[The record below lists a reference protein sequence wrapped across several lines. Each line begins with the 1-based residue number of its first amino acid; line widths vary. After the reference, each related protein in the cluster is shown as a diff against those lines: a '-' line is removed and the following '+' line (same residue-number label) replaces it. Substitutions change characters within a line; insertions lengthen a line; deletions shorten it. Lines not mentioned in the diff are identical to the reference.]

1 MVDMTATTLTPPA
14 RPDRRTVVI
23 AAFFCALALL
33 PPLALWL
40 DEPFYIRFATRV
52 MIFGIAALSLD
63 LILGYGGMVS
73 FGHAAFSGL
82 GAYTVAILGFHGFD
96 QAWAVWP
103 AALLVAGLASLVIG
117 ALSLRTGGV
126 YFIMITLAFAQMI
139 YFLFSGLDQYGGEDG
154 LRLAGRSQLPFVDLA
169 DRRVLYYVAFLALVG
184 CFVLSRRLVASR
196 FGLALRGAAQN
207 DRRLAALGMPTYRY
221 RLAAFVISGV
231 MAGIAGI
238 LLAEAQGFVSPADMA
253 WTRSGEV
260 LMMVVLGG
268 MGTLAGPVIGAA
280 FYLVL
285 ELVLEGWTEHW
296 PAVIGAV
303 LIAVVL
309 FARGGLVGLIGARR

>member
-1 MVDMTATTLTPPA
+1 MVDMTAALTPPA
-14 RPDRRTVVI
+14 RLDRRTVVT

-63 LILGYGGMVS
+63 LVLGYGGMVS

-82 GAYTVAILGFHGFD
+82 AAYAVAILGFHGVD
-96 QAWAVWP
+96 QAFVVWP
-103 AALLVAGLASLVIG
+103 AALAVAGAASLAIG

-154 LRLAGRSQLPFVDLA
+154 LRLAGRSRLPLIDLG
-169 DRRVLYYVAFLALVG
+169 DRRVLYYVVFLALAG
-184 CFVLSRRLVASR
+184 CFVVSRRLVASR
-196 FGLALRGAAQN
+196 FGLILRGVAQN
-207 DRRLAALGMPTYRY
+207 DRRLAALGIPTYRY
-221 RLAAFVISGV
+221 RLAAFAVSGV
-231 MAGIAGI
+231 MAGIAGV
-238 LLAEAQGFVSPADMA
+238 LMAEAQGFVSPADLA
-253 WTRSGEV
+253 WTRSGEI

-268 MGTLAGPVIGAA
+268 MGTLVGPVIGAA

-296 PAVIGAV
+296 PAVMGAV

-309 FARGGLVGLIGARR
+309 FARGGLIGIIGGRR